1 MRVALLKTLKRI
13 LRLLLAR
20 VKKQQRAAE
29 TLGELGDYELLE
41 VVGQGRSGCGLP
53 GPSEESQSH
62 SGTQDD

>member
-1 MRVALLKTLKRI
+1 M

-20 VKKQQRAAE
+20 VKKQQRSAE

-41 VVGQGRSGCGLP
+41 VVGRGGQGVVFP
-53 GPSEESQSH
+53 GPAKESQSH

>member
-1 MRVALLKTLKRI
+1 MALLKTLKRM

-20 VKKQQRAAE
+20 AKKQHGSAE

-41 VVGQGRSGCGLP
+41 VVGSGGQGVVLSR
-53 GPSEESQSH
+53 PSKESQSH

>member
-1 MRVALLKTLKRI
+1 MALLKTLKRM

-20 VKKQQRAAE
+20 VKKQQRSAE

-41 VVGQGRSGCGLP
+41 VVGRGGQGVVFPRP
-53 GPSEESQSH
+53 AKESQSH